1 MIWLKNMEGEAIKF
15 SVLMSVYNK
24 ENPAYLE
31 RAIKSIWDDQILKPA
46 EIIIVEDGPLSNG
59 ILFVLDKWDKRLKDK
74 FRRVQLEVNS
84 GLGPALRAG
93 LLKCK
98 YNIVARMDSDDISL
112 PNRFNLQLNLIN
124 KKGIGIVGCWVE
136 EFDENNKVIG
146 TRKTPQN
153 HEDIYNFSRFRNPM
167 NHPSVIFKKNLV
179 IVTGVG
185 GGSGKMAFCL
195 SQIYHEN
202 KKRIKSGF
210 AKFETFPIWNLKM
223 DHPVNIAYEAA
234 TADLGDYNMVDKS
247 HKGYAVNYNRDVD
260 NFKILKS
267 VMKKFNRDLEY
278 DSPTD
283 MGVNMA
289 KKGIIDDKVCREA
302 AKKEI
307 VRRYKVYSNEFKKG
321 REKRKTLVRMREIIQ
336 KI

>member
-167 NHPSVIFKKNLV
+167 NHPSVIFKKKLV
-179 IVTGVG
+179 IEVG
-185 GGSGKMAFCL
+185 SYENYLFFEDYHLWVKLLVNNVKFSNVNKVLLIMRNN
-195 SQIYHEN
+195 SQINRRHG
-202 KKRIKSGF
+202 KKYLINEIIFINELFKM
-210 AKFETFPIWNLKM
+210 KHINLLYYIFM
-223 DHPVNIAYEAA
+223 IFSRP
-234 TADLGDYNMVDKS
+234 
-247 HKGYAVNYNRDVD
+247 
-260 NFKILKS
+260 
-267 VMKKFNRDLEY
+267 
-278 DSPTD
+278 
-283 MGVNMA
+283 
-289 KKGIIDDKVCREA
+289 
-302 AKKEI
+302 I
-307 VRRYKVYSNEFKKG
+307 VRI
-321 REKRKTLVRMREIIQ
+321 MPQ
-336 KI
+336 KITTIIYNILRGSK

>member
-1 MIWLKNMEGEAIKF
+1 MEGEAIKF

-167 NHPSVIFKKNLV
+167 NHPSVIFKKKLV
-179 IVTGVG
+179 IEVG
-185 GGSGKMAFCL
+185 SYENYLFFEDYHLWVKLLVNNVKFSNVNKVLLIMRNN
-195 SQIYHEN
+195 SQINRRHG
-202 KKRIKSGF
+202 KKYLINEIIFINELFKM
-210 AKFETFPIWNLKM
+210 KHINLLYYIFM
-223 DHPVNIAYEAA
+223 IFSRP
-234 TADLGDYNMVDKS
+234 
-247 HKGYAVNYNRDVD
+247 
-260 NFKILKS
+260 
-267 VMKKFNRDLEY
+267 
-278 DSPTD
+278 
-283 MGVNMA
+283 
-289 KKGIIDDKVCREA
+289 
-302 AKKEI
+302 I
-307 VRRYKVYSNEFKKG
+307 VRI
-321 REKRKTLVRMREIIQ
+321 MPQ
-336 KI
+336 KITTIIYNILRGSK

>member
-1 MIWLKNMEGEAIKF
+1 MEGEAIKF

-179 IVTGVG
+179 IEVG
-185 GGSGKMAFCL
+185 SYENYLFFEDYHLWVKLLVNNVKFSNVNKVLLIMRNN
-195 SQIYHEN
+195 SQINRRHG
-202 KKRIKSGF
+202 KKYLINEIIFINELFKM
-210 AKFETFPIWNLKM
+210 KHINLLYYIFM
-223 DHPVNIAYEAA
+223 IFSRP
-234 TADLGDYNMVDKS
+234 
-247 HKGYAVNYNRDVD
+247 
-260 NFKILKS
+260 
-267 VMKKFNRDLEY
+267 
-278 DSPTD
+278 
-283 MGVNMA
+283 
-289 KKGIIDDKVCREA
+289 
-302 AKKEI
+302 I
-307 VRRYKVYSNEFKKG
+307 VRI
-321 REKRKTLVRMREIIQ
+321 MPQ
-336 KI
+336 KITTIIYNILRGSK

>member
-179 IVTGVG
+179 IEVG
-185 GGSGKMAFCL
+185 SYENYLFFEDYHLWVKLLVNNVKFSNVNKVLLIMRNN
-195 SQIYHEN
+195 SQI
-202 KKRIKSGF
+202 
-210 AKFETFPIWNLKM
+210 
-223 DHPVNIAYEAA
+223 
-234 TADLGDYNMVDKS
+234 
-247 HKGYAVNYNRDVD
+247 NRRHGK
-260 NFKILKS
+260 N
-267 VMKKFNRDLEY
+267 
-278 DSPTD
+278 T
-283 MGVNMA
+283 
-289 KKGIIDDKVCREA
+289 
-302 AKKEI
+302 
-307 VRRYKVYSNEFKKG
+307 
-321 REKRKTLVRMREIIQ
+321 
-336 KI
+336 